1 MEDCMSSLNLLPV
14 GIIVAIAL
22 VIFAFVV
29 FRARAKSK
37 GRVKPTL
44 IEDLEIQRPPH
55 DYYDT

>member
-1 MEDCMSSLNLLPV
+1 MSSLNLLPV

-44 IEDLEIQRPPH
+44 IEDLEIQQPPH